1 MEILLN
7 IKEGIIATS
16 WLEWLAVIFSLSY
29 VFLAAKKN
37 ILCWVAALF
46 STGIYIYLCYS
57 SQLYI
62 ESALQVFY
70 FAMAIYGF
78 VIWKNSTEKEILI
91 IKWKPSIHLINV
103 VLSGVAALVLGYLF
117 DTYTD
122 QQSAYLDAFT
132 TCYSFAATFMVA
144 KKVLENWIYWII
156 IDFASIFLYANRGMS
171 LTAVLM
177 IIYTLFAV
185 YGYFEWRKKL
195 RSQNLIISN

>member
-57 SQLYI
+57 NQLYI

-78 VIWKNSTEKEILI
+78 FIWKNSTEKEILI

-132 TCYSFAATFMVA
+132 TCYSLVATFMVA
-144 KKVLENWIYWII
+144 KKVLENWIYWVV

-185 YGYFEWRKKL
+185 YGYFEWRRKL
-195 RSQNLIISN
+195 RSQNLIVNN